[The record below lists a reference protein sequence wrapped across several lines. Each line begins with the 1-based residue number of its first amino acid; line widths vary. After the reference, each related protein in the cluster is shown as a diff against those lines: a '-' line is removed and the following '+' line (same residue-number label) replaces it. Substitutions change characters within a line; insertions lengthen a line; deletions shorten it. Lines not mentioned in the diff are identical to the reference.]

1 MSSVVETSQCGFLH
15 SLRSVE
21 MTEDV
26 NRSTE
31 MTVSVNMYVI
41 TKIYQRFS
49 CPVSYVQFKMV
60 ANILKNYH
68 LMYPGDRDNFEI
80 FKFIWSVGEIC
91 ISLPEMTYNMNLH
104 KCPDME
110 EFKAILKKHSL
121 KATPQ
126 RLAVHEA
133 MTELGHA
140 SADMVTE
147 LIKEKGTAKVTLASV
162 YNILTQMAMLK
173 VYSYRL
179 SANNK
184 MYFDVNTFKHMH
196 LYDQE
201 NHTFRDVIDDELI
214 ELIEA
219 HLGRKRIKGYRIE
232 DIDIQLV
239 GRPTRKKYLV

>member
-1 MSSVVETSQCGFLH
+1 MEYRFYLH
-15 SLRSVE
+15 
-21 MTEDV
+21 TFAQ
-26 NRSTE
+26 
-31 MTVSVNMYVI
+31 I
-41 TKIYQRFS
+41 
-49 CPVSYVQFKMV
+49 
-60 ANILKNYH
+60 H
-68 LMYPGDRDNFEI
+68 
-80 FKFIWSVGEIC
+80 
-91 ISLPEMTYNMNLH
+91 YNMNAH
-104 KCPDME
+104 KCPNLE

-162 YNILTQMAMLK
+162 YNILTQMSMLK

-196 LYDQE
+196 LYDCE
-201 NHTFRDVIDDELI
+201 NHVFRDVIDDELI
-214 ELIEA
+214 ALIES
-219 HLGRKRIKGYRIE
+219 HLGRKRVRGYKIE
-232 DIDIQLV
+232 DFDIQLV
-239 GRPTRKKYLV
+239 ARPTKKKYLA